1 MSSPFI
7 GEIQIFGFGFAP
19 PGWALC
25 DGRLVAVKDH
35 PGLFSLIGA
44 TYGGDGDG
52 KFRLPNL
59 AGRAV
64 CGHGTGNG
72 LTPRQLSDS
81 FGANSPEPRMAA
93 APGHGDTANGSS
105 VRTAEVGDLPH
116 DNRQPFLALHF
127 YIALRG
133 DMPLF

>member
-19 PGWALC
+19 PGWAMC
-25 DGRLVAVKDH
+25 DGSLVAVKDH
-35 PGLFSLIGA
+35 PGLFSLIGV
-44 TYGGDGDG
+44 TYGGDSDG

-64 CGHGTGNG
+64 CGHGAGNG
-72 LTPRQLSDS
+72 LTPRQPGDS
-81 FGANSPEPRMAA
+81 FGTNNACLQAGP
-93 APGHGDTANGSS
+93 APAETAGDSAIPA
-105 VRTAEVGDLPH
+105 VQIGDLPH
-116 DNRQPFLALHF
+116 ENRQPFVALNF

>member
-1 MSSPFI
+1 MNSPFI
-7 GEIQIFGFGFAP
+7 GEIQIFGFGSAP

-25 DGRLVAVKDH
+25 DGSLVAVKEH

-44 TYGGDGDG
+44 TYGGDGDRT
-52 KFRLPNL
+52 FRLPNL

-64 CGHGTGNG
+64 CGHGAGNG
-72 LTPRQLSDS
+72 LTPRHIGDS
-81 FGANSPEPRMAA
+81 FGANSASLRA
-93 APGHGDTANGSS
+93 APVHAAGEASLPVVQIGDQPP
-105 VRTAEVGDLPH
+105 E
-116 DNRQPFLALHF
+116 NRQPFVALNF